1 MDQNFDFSV
10 FPKFE
15 APSEGGL
22 PYMLDTCREGPSPI
36 DLGVEKTQN
45 FDKVSHR
52 GPGGQN
58 GPNFS
63 LAIFHQI

>member
-1 MDQNFDFSV
+1 MDQNFDFPV

-36 DLGVEKTQN
+36 DLGVEKT
-45 FDKVSHR
+45 
-52 GPGGQN
+52 
-58 GPNFS
+58 
-63 LAIFHQI
+63 